1 MKKFFV
7 VCCLLLVMGINLSAQ
22 SKGFVSCEG
31 KNFEEVRK
39 SKSFVRTL
47 AIFLLASFLNL
58 FAQQNS
64 YKLERFTINNGIS
77 NNSINCIIQTKDG
90 YLWIATKDGL
100 NRYDGQTFKIFKTN
114 SFDETSLPEN
124 YIMYLYEDRNNNL
137 WIGTWGLGICKYDP
151 FHESFIKIDK
161 SVNNDFVQAIEED
174 EAGNIWFGT
183 TLNGL
188 KKYNPSTGIISMF
201 NSKTACS
208 FFLPTDNI
216 TSLYFENKN
225 NLWLGT
231 WGSGIIK
238 FDPVR
243 GMISHFVHEDSK
255 TNSITNDKV
264 WFIAKADSNSLFIS
278 TNSGLDLFEPK
289 KNLFIHS
296 PQISVDYKQR
306 FATAIRQTLVDHTGK
321 LWIGS
326 YDYQGLFVLSSGE
339 SFNSSFVHLI
349 NEDDDPYSL
358 ICQRIRWLYEDRQ
371 NNIWIGTEDGL
382 NKLPKT
388 KAFQQFKY
396 KPTRKNTLGGRVT
409 SSIFE
414 GRNNNLWVGFGGSGF
429 DKIDLKTDRI
439 THFKNRT
446 ETSNSLSTND
456 VISLIEDRNGI
467 VWIAT
472 SNGGLNRYNPST
484 NTFKH
489 FMYNPS
495 NLNSIKSNWVQ
506 QILETSD
513 NLLLV
518 GTNDGL
524 QIFDRKTELFKSF
537 SIAIGAEGAKIPE
550 IFSVNSLYEDNQK
563 NIWIGTWLDG
573 LFRYDPVA
581 KKISHYV
588 PDSKRNSISGNK
600 ISSIVEDSKGYIW
613 IGTFSN
619 GLNKL
624 DKLSGKFTFYNTS
637 NGLPNDCVFG
647 ILEDENNFIWIS
659 TMKGLAK
666 LNPSTGIFRVYDVE
680 DGLVNNQFN
689 WHAYHKNAQGKM
701 YFGGIS
707 GFVSFLP
714 GSITIED
721 HTPIV
726 ALTSFKVFDKEAI
739 LQRSLPTTHEIT
751 LEHNQNFFSIDFT
764 ALDLTPVY
772 KHQFAY
778 MLEGIDP
785 QWVHS
790 GSRTTAF
797 YTDIKYGSYR
807 FLVKASNADGI
818 WGAPTSISLKILPAL
833 WQTWWFRTISIGL
846 IISLFFAGYRF
857 RVNQLLK
864 IEKIRFSIASDLH
877 DEIGSNLSS
886 ISVDSQSLMSSPTLN
901 ESERELSIDISKTAK
916 ETVDAMRDI
925 IWFINPKNDMNED
938 IIFKMKQTAAKHLSN
953 MEWSFEASED
963 ARIDLFNLD
972 VRRNIFLLYKEALTN
987 VVHHSMA
994 KKCLIVISGN
1004 QKNFLLSIQDDGI
1017 GFDLKDFKSTNGIR
1031 SMEARAQKVNGK
1043 LNIESNPN
1051 RGTKIELVI

>member
-1 MKKFFV
+1 MNVKTKP
-7 VCCLLLVMGINLSAQ
+7 L
-22 SKGFVSCEG
+22 
-31 KNFEEVRK
+31 
-39 SKSFVRTL
+39 VRTL
-47 AIFLLASFLNL
+47 ATLLLASFLNL
-58 FAQQNS
+58 FAQNNS

-77 NNSINCIIQTKDG
+77 NNSINDIIQTKDG

-100 NRYDGQTFKIFKTN
+100 NRYDGQSFKIFKTN
-114 SFDETSLPEN
+114 SSDETSLPEN
-124 YIMYLYEDRNNNL
+124 YIMCLYEDRKNNL
-137 WIGTWGLGICKYDP
+137 WIGTWGLGVCKYDP

-161 SVNNDFVQAIEED
+161 STNNDFVQSIEED
-174 EAGNIWFGT
+174 ESGNIWFGT

-188 KKYNPSTGIISMF
+188 KKYNPSTGIISTF
-201 NSKTACS
+201 NSKTAGTLS
-208 FFLPTDNI
+208 LSADNI
-216 TSLYFENKN
+216 MSIFIENKN
-225 NLWLGT
+225 SLWLAT

-238 FDPVR
+238 FDPAR
-243 GMISHFVHEDSK
+243 GVISQFMHDGSK
-255 TNSITNDKV
+255 TNSLTNNFV
-264 WFIAKADSNSLFIS
+264 WCIAKADSNSMYIS
-278 TNSGLDLFEPK
+278 TDAGLDLFYPK
-289 KNLFIHS
+289 EKLFVHS
-296 PQISVDYKQR
+296 PNVPAEYRQR
-306 FATAIRQTLVDHTGK
+306 FHTAIRQTLVDNTGK

-326 YDYQGLFVLSSGE
+326 YDYQGLLVLTRGD
-339 SFNSSFVHLI
+339 SFNSSFVHLT
-349 NEDDDPYSL
+349 NDDDDPHSL
-358 ICQRIRWLYEDRQ
+358 ICERIRWLYEDKQ

-388 KAFQQFKY
+388 KAFQQYKY
-396 KPTRKNTLGGRVT
+396 IPTRKNTLGGRVI
-409 SSIFE
+409 SSIYE
-414 GRNNNLWVGFGGSGF
+414 GRNNTLWVGFGGNGF
-429 DKIDLKTDRI
+429 DKIDLKRNRI
-439 THFKNRT
+439 THFKSRA
-446 ETSNSLSTND
+446 ETRNSLNTND
-456 VISLIEDRNGI
+456 VICLIEDSHGI
-467 VWIAT
+467 IWIGT
-472 SNGGLNRYNPST
+472 SNGGLNRYDPTT
-484 NTFKH
+484 NTFKR

-495 NLNSIKSNWVQ
+495 NPYSIKSNWVQ
-506 QILETSD
+506 QILETSG
-513 NLLLV
+513 NLLLI

-524 QIFDRKTELFKSF
+524 QIFDRKTEVFKSF
-537 SIAIGAEGAKIPE
+537 SPNIGAESAKIPE
-550 IFSVNSLYEDNQK
+550 LISVNSLYEDNQK

-573 LFRYDPVA
+573 LFSYDPAA
-581 KKISHYV
+581 KKISHYF

-600 ISSIVEDSKGYIW
+600 ISSIVQDSKGYIW
-613 IGTFSN
+613 IGTYSN

-666 LNPSTGIFRVYDVE
+666 LNPSGIFRVYDVE

-707 GFVSFLP
+707 GFVSFFP
-714 GSITIED
+714 DSIKIED
-721 HTPIV
+721 HIPIV

-739 LQRSLPTTHEIT
+739 LQRSLTTTKEIT

-772 KHQFAY
+772 KHQFSY

-818 WGAPTSISLKILPAL
+818 WGAPTSISLIIHPA
-833 WQTWWFRTISIGL
+833 WWNTWWFRTFSIGL
-846 IISLFFAGYRF
+846 IIGLFFAGYRF

-886 ISVDSQSLMSSPTLN
+886 ISVDSQSLMSSSTLN

-925 IWFINPKNDMNED
+925 IWFINPKNDFNED

-963 ARIDLFNLD
+963 ARIDSFNLD

-987 VVHHSMA
+987 VVRHSKA
-994 KKCLIVISGN
+994 KKCSIVISGSP
-1004 QKNFLLSIQDDGI
+1004 KNFLLSIQDDGI
-1017 GFDLKDFKSTNGIR
+1017 GFDWKDIKSTNGIR
-1031 SMEARAQKVNGK
+1031 SMEARTQKVKGK
-1043 LNIESNPN
+1043 LNIVSSTNK
-1051 RGTKIELVI
+1051 GTKIELVI